1 MNGRYIGLNRGPDAV
16 AMHNRTV
23 PADQE
28 ADACRC
34 PSCRPDLHS
43 PSAAA
48 QVAEPAAALLA
59 CPADARQPSLSP
71 RSPMDGRAQQRGPMR
86 GPVQDE
92 SGRVDPIDA
101 IAMRAVEGRTII
113 HDMIDAGAPL

>member
-1 MNGRYIGLNRGPDAV
+1 MSGRYICLNRGADAV
-16 AMHNRTV
+16 AMHNSTV

-34 PSCRPDLHS
+34 ASCRPDLHS

-48 QVAEPAAALLA
+48 RVAEPAAALLA
-59 CPADARQPSLSP
+59 RPADARQPSHSP
-71 RSPMDGRAQQRGPMR
+71 LRR

-101 IAMRAVEGRTII
+101 IASRTVEGRTIV